1 MQRILKKLQQQI
13 DNHNHNSHSNHSTT
27 STTTSTAITTS
38 TTTTIN
44 HLNKTKL
51 DHDSHYCSKRT
62 NDYRE
67 QLWCEFA
74 FKTFTLAT
82 NHIKNN
88 ILSYH
93 EHNVAAVAVGVLNI

>member
-1 MQRILKKLQQQI
+1 MQRILKKLHQQI
-13 DNHNHNSHSNHSTT
+13 DNHNHNSHNSHSNHST
-27 STTTSTAITTS
+27 TTS
-38 TTTTIN
+38 TTTTSTTTTSISN
-44 HLNKTKL
+44 HGNKTKL

-93 EHNVAAVAVGVLNI
+93 EHNAAAVGVLNI